1 MYEGFCIESGLEYY
15 CSEECLN
22 KNLPEE
28 EYAKLYDEGRGDS
41 YWTSWLE

>member
-15 CSEECLN
+15 CSEECLH

-28 EYAKLYDEGRGDS
+28 EYTELYDEGRGDS
-41 YWTSWLE
+41 YWTSWLD